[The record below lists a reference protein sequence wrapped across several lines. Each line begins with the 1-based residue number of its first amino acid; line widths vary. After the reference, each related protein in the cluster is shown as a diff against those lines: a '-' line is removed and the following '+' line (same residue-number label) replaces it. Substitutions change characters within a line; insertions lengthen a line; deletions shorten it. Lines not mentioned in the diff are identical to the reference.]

1 MASFLL
7 SITDGVDMLLA
18 AGDAVLLAHR
28 RARFIGKLI
37 NAPSMI
43 LDQEQAYTS
52 CLSVLQSKNTVCR
65 ALIPGQGFR
74 LVNASELRARAPVT
88 MTARPATV
96 AGTMVFFQ
104 DCTDQKQLKE
114 GCMKEAT
121 ADSETEPTRD
131 QD

>member
-43 LDQEQAYTS
+43 LDQEQA
-52 CLSVLQSKNTVCR
+52 
-65 ALIPGQGFR
+65 
-74 LVNASELRARAPVT
+74 
-88 MTARPATV
+88 
-96 AGTMVFFQ
+96 
-104 DCTDQKQLKE
+104 
-114 GCMKEAT
+114 
-121 ADSETEPTRD
+121 
-131 QD
+131 